1 MYVYCIL
8 GTSPIWSELES
19 PRQNQRDLKTK
30 SGDYNNFFFY
40 FYLMHITT
48 TWTSSVGT
56 SNTFLIYKLKVVI
69 STSSPDVYNLKGS
82 GD

>member
-19 PRQNQRDLKTK
+19 PRQNQKDFKTK
-30 SGDYNNFFFY
+30 LGDYNIFFY

-56 SNTFLIYKLKVVI
+56 GITFLIYKLKAVI
-69 STSSPDVYNLKGS
+69 STSSPDVYSLKGS
-82 GD
+82 RD